1 VTVWLLRANKTVPCV
16 LFLAVA
22 TAVWSST
29 AALALTLEDL
39 TTEKPWQVAEVVI
52 TGNQVF
58 SQEELRAV
66 LLTRQRPWYFP
77 WKERPVFDPS
87 TFAADLERLQRFYEA
102 RGYYETGVTYD
113 LQVDDKVALV
123 TALIQI
129 QEGRPITVAAVDV
142 QVASDAAEAQA
153 MPALPEKLPLQ
164 SGALFTE
171 EAYQQ
176 SEQVFREF
184 FLQRGH
190 THVETQRKAEVDL
203 AKDRARVWYTV
214 QPGPQAVFG
223 PTRVEG
229 TKDVDP
235 HLILRELTYQPG
247 EQFSLQKIAE
257 SRQKI
262 LDLELFR
269 VVDVAPEQ
277 TKGKP
282 QVVPMRVR
290 VEEKPQRD
298 LKLGLKYSTE
308 DEFGARAEWRHRNW
322 LGGGRQLSLLL
333 ELSSV
338 TRTLEAKF
346 IQPYFLSPHT
356 RLGLS
361 LRQDQQDEDTF
372 LLNATRFR
380 PHLEHRFSPSLSAFL
395 DYRLEFAK
403 LNNIAPATIRAL
415 GGIKRDGILSG
426 PSLGLIWNTT
436 EDPFNPQEGGTISL
450 FADQIGEI
458 WGGDFKFYKI
468 TAEAKKY
475 QRLGWQ
481 TVLAGRLKVGL
492 ADSFGAQTNI
502 PLFERFYAGGEKSVR
517 GYGRRRLGPLS
528 DSDDP
533 LGGLSLVEGSV
544 ELRRPL
550 WRELSGA
557 LFLDFGQ
564 VSLDSFD
571 LPVDDLKFAAG
582 VGISYATPIGPL
594 RLDIGFPFDPPR
606 GDQAWQVHFSIG
618 QFF

>member
-1 VTVWLLRANKTVPCV
+1 MPCV

-39 TTEKPWQVAEVVI
+39 TTERPWQVAEVVI
-52 TGNQVF
+52 AGNQVF

-66 LLTRQRPWYFP
+66 LLTRQRPWYLP
-77 WKERPVFDPS
+77 WKERPGFDPS

-113 LQVDDKVALV
+113 LQVDDKAALV
-123 TALIQI
+123 TALVQI

-142 QVASDAAEAQA
+142 QVASDTTKAQA
-153 MPALPEKLPLQ
+153 MPSLPEKLPLQ

-190 THVETQRKAEVDL
+190 AHVETQRKAEVDL
-203 AKDRARVWYTV
+203 AQDHARVWYTV

-229 TKDVDP
+229 TKNVDP

-247 EQFSLQKIAE
+247 EQFSLKKIAE

-269 VVDVAPEQ
+269 AVDIAPEQ
-277 TKGKP
+277 TEEKP

-290 VEEKPQRD
+290 VEEKPPRD

-308 DEFGARAEWRHRNW
+308 DEFGVQVEWRHRNW

-361 LRQDQQDEDTF
+361 LQQEQEDEDTF

-380 PHLEHRFSPSLSAFL
+380 PHLEHRFSPTLSAFL
-395 DYRLEFAK
+395 DYRLEFDK

-436 EDPFNPQEGGTISL
+436 EDPFNPQQGSVVSL
-450 FADQIGEI
+450 FADQAGEI

-468 TAEAKKY
+468 TVEAKKY
-475 QRLGWQ
+475 QRLGWR
-481 TVLAGRLKVGL
+481 TVLAGRLKIGL
-492 ADSFGAQTNI
+492 ADSFGSRTNI

-533 LGGLSLVEGSV
+533 LGGLSLIEGSV

-564 VSLDSFD
+564 VSLDPFD

-582 VGISYATPIGPL
+582 VGIGYATPIGPL